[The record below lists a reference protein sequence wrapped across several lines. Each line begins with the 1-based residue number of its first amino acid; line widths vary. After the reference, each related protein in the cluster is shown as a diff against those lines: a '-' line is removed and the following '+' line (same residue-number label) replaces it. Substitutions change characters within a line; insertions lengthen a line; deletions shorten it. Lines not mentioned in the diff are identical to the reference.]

1 MDIKIWGR
9 FVGHWYHK
17 SWGVLCSSECVYQ
30 MYIVYLLLVCL
41 HSHGISSRRWTKWNF
56 FWAENTFRIRV
67 RSKEKCQANIFLIKS
82 FAWEWESDELNW
94 EWRRRFFF
102 LSHRP
107 PAPSASVPGLQPCR
121 CWLVIHCTLH
131 IPSLALACHVH
142 SIRDYL
148 ANLSN
153 CFLTFIPS
161 WLFCSA
167 RLDAYL
173 PMPLQCYCWPTPER
187 KKRTINSTSSRHWR
201 ALHSR
206 EISAES
212 PWLLHNMAIGQHA
225 SARV

>member
-102 LSHRP
+102 SKSSPASPVRVCTRP
-107 PAPSASVPGLQPCR
+107 SAVPMLARNPLHPTHPIARASVPRPFHPRLPREPVQLLPDF
-121 CWLVIHCTLH
+121 H
-131 IPSLALACHVH
+131 PFLAL
-142 SIRDYL
+142 
-148 ANLSN
+148 
-153 CFLTFIPS
+153 
-161 WLFCSA
+161 LFCPPWCLPTNATAVLLLAHAGAQKKDDQLDIIASLTCASFA
-167 RLDAYL
+167 R
-173 PMPLQCYCWPTPER
+173 
-187 KKRTINSTSSRHWR
+187 N
-201 ALHSR
+201 
-206 EISAES
+206 
-212 PWLLHNMAIGQHA
+212 
-225 SARV
+225 